1 MDDSLIFFPD
11 VFDQKKRL
19 RRIPVGMGVVAF
31 QRGKKQILH
40 SQPAIALSDQHRS
53 QGKKMN
59 SFHQIF
65 SAELGQ
71 GTGVCTLVCNVHASC
86 SAALTVLSYEH
97 RSFILTNT
105 ASMYLG
111 SD

>member
-1 MDDSLIFFPD
+1 M
-11 VFDQKKRL
+11 
-19 RRIPVGMGVVAF
+19 GMGVAF

-59 SFHQIF
+59 GFYQIF

-97 RSFILTNT
+97 RSFSRTPHPWT
-105 ASMYLG
+105 WDQTDLG
-111 SD
+111 A

>member
-1 MDDSLIFFPD
+1 M
-11 VFDQKKRL
+11 
-19 RRIPVGMGVVAF
+19 GMGVVAF

-71 GTGVCTLVCNVHASC
+71 GTGVCTLVCNVHTSC

-97 RSFILTNT
+97 RSFSRTPHPWT
-105 ASMYLG
+105 WDQTDLG
-111 SD
+111 A

>member
-1 MDDSLIFFPD
+1 
-11 VFDQKKRL
+11 
-19 RRIPVGMGVVAF
+19 MGVVAF

-53 QGKKMN
+53 QGKTMN
-59 SFHQIF
+59 GFDQIF

-97 RSFILTNT
+97 RSFSRTPHPWT
-105 ASMYLG
+105 WDQTDLG
-111 SD
+111 A

>member
-1 MDDSLIFFPD
+1 M
-11 VFDQKKRL
+11 
-19 RRIPVGMGVVAF
+19 VAF
-31 QRGKKQILH
+31 QSGKKQILH

-53 QGKKMN
+53 QVKKMN
-59 SFHQIF
+59 SFHQVF

-97 RSFILTNT
+97 RSFSRTPHPWT
-105 ASMYLG
+105 WDQTDLG
-111 SD
+111 A